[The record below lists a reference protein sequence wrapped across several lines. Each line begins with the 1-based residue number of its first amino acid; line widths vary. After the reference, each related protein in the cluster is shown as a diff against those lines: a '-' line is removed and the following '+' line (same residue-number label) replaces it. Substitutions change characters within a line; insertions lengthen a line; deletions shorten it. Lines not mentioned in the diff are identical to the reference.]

1 MVKKNQIQYDI
12 FSSKLDAE
20 ARGNELGLGYTSH
33 VYEVDGQ
40 AYYMPGSSHEEY
52 LSAYETEYTDT
63 TNYFQEAVS
72 TIIREVMS
80 LQGQILKSDDEQ
92 RIVYGWASVVAEN
105 GSPVVDRQGD
115 SITPEVMTKAVNE
128 FMEDVRVGKAMHEGD
143 RIGTFIHSLPLT
155 NEIAKALGIE
165 TQREGWVV
173 ALKVHDDETWERV
186 KSGELKAFSIGGR
199 AKREKI
205 NE

>member
-1 MVKKNQIQYDI
+1 MI
-12 FSSKLDAE
+12 
-20 ARGNELGLGYTSH
+20 NE
-33 VYEVDGQ
+33 
-40 AYYMPGSSHEEY
+40 
-52 LSAYETEYTDT
+52 
-63 TNYFQEAVS
+63 
-72 TIIREVMS
+72 
-80 LQGQILKSDDEQ
+80 ILKIDNDQ
-92 RIVYGWASVVAEN
+92 RIVYGWASVVTEN

-115 SITPEVMTKAVNE
+115 TITPEVMTKAVNQ
-128 FMEDVRVGKAMHEGD
+128 FMEDVRVGKAMHEGG

-173 ALKVHDDETWERV
+173 ALKVHDDETWDRV

-199 AKREKI
+199 AKSEKI